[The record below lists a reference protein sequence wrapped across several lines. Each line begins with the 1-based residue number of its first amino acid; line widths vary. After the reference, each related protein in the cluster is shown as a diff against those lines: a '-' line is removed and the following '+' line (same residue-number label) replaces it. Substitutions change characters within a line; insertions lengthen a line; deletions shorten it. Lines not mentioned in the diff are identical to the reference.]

1 MEVNEVTE
9 GILSFAVPVRDS
21 SGQTVGAL
29 CIGLPAT
36 REHDAPF
43 LESTL
48 ARLKEAGAEVSA
60 NLGHQ
65 G

>member
-9 GILSFAVPVRDS
+9 GILSFAVPVMDF
-21 SGQTVGAL
+21 SGQTIGAL

-43 LESTL
+43 LESTV
-48 ARLKEAGAEVSA
+48 ARLTEAGASVSE
-60 NLGHQ
+60 NLGYQ